1 MLTIFLKDA
10 NIWRTFCNVK
20 EFFMSM
26 VANPNRFLAFL
37 TNAGIKFTETPFGEA
52 VFTCKRVAEITGL
65 AEGAIGKAMVVGVD
79 KARVIALLPGPNR
92 LDINK
97 VKALLGAKK
106 AFLLKPNEVT
116 EATGLEVGAVTPLL
130 KFERADIRLVMD
142 SELLKPAEINIS
154 SGELNVGVT
163 LNPNVLAD
171 SLGATIGDISMP
183 LPV

>member
-1 MLTIFLKDA
+1 
-10 NIWRTFCNVK
+10 
-20 EFFMSM
+20 MSM

-37 TNAGIKFTETPFGEA
+37 ANAGIKFAETPFGEE

-92 LDINK
+92 LDTNK
-97 VKALLGAKK
+97 VKALLNGKK
-106 AFLLKPNEVT
+106 AFLLKPNEVKQ
-116 EATGLEVGAVTPLL
+116 ATGLDVGAVTPLL
-130 KFERADIRLVMD
+130 KFERGDIGLVMD
-142 SELLKPAEINIS
+142 KKLLEHAEINIS

-163 LNPNVLAD
+163 LNPKELAD

-183 LPV
+183 LPG